1 MSRIRST
8 STEAIV
14 LKRSNSGETDRVVTL
29 LSRDRGKFVCIAKG
43 VRSLT
48 SSKRAY
54 LEPGTYIRCQL
65 ITTKSMPLMTQA
77 VLVDDTACIHG
88 QLPKIRQLMQLLEI
102 IDRLF
107 VEEQPEEFLFE
118 DVLAIRKQ
126 IVCEGPTSGEVLGK
140 LDTLL
145 ENLGY
150 QPLKDTQYTTISE
163 YVSVIADQPM
173 RSWDFLKVKDL
184 Y

>member
-1 MSRIRST
+1 MSRLRAV

-14 LKRSNSGETDRVVTL
+14 LKRSNTGETDRVMTL

-43 VRSLT
+43 ARSLT

-54 LEPGTYIRCQL
+54 LEPGTHIRCQL
-65 ITTKSMPLMTQA
+65 ITTKSMPIMTQA
-77 VLVDDTACIHG
+77 ILVHDTSCIHG

-102 IDRLF
+102 IDHLF

-126 IVCEGPTSGEVLGK
+126 IVCEGPTSGDVLAK

-145 ENLGY
+145 ESLGY
-150 QPLKDTQYTTISE
+150 QPLKDTQYTSISE
-163 YVSVIADQPM
+163 YVSAIADRPM
-173 RSWDFLKVKDL
+173 KSWDFLKVKDL
-184 Y
+184 